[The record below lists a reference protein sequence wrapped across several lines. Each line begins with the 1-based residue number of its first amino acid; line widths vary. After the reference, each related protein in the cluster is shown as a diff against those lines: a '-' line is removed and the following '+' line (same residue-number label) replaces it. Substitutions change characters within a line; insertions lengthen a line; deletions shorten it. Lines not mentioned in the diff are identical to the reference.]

1 MKLSTALSAFTC
13 VQIALVPCVVVD
25 AFQSTRL
32 VLLRSSAAEMGQ
44 QSPQCLL
51 GFSALF
57 LSANNNNLPSIVQLS
72 KDTFMKQVE
81 YGSVLT
87 AQLQTF
93 NNSDDDDSNL
103 PPSSSNLEELLQ
115 AQLSHS
121 DGIRGFMVSYLTA
134 EVSPADQDDIPTP
147 LIQALKAQFR
157 SETAR
162 DDLVS
167 LACMFKPA
175 VAIAPF

>member
-1 MKLSTALSAFTC
+1 
-13 VQIALVPCVVVD
+13 
-25 AFQSTRL
+25 
-32 VLLRSSAAEMGQ
+32 
-44 QSPQCLL
+44 
-51 GFSALF
+51 
-57 LSANNNNLPSIVQLS
+57 
-72 KDTFMKQVE
+72 MKQVE

-87 AQLQTF
+87 AQLQTV
-93 NNSDDDDSNL
+93 NNSGDGDDSNF

-121 DGIRGFMVSYLTA
+121 DAIRGFMVSYLTA
-134 EVSPADQDDIPTP
+134 EVSPADQNDIPTP

-175 VAIAPF
+175 IVIAKF

>member
-1 MKLSTALSAFTC
+1 MKLSTALSAL
-13 VQIALVPCVVVD
+13 ALAHCVVVD
-25 AFQSTRL
+25 AFQPTRL
-32 VLLRSSAAEMGQ
+32 LLLRSSATEVGQ
-44 QSPQCLL
+44 QSPQHLL

-72 KDTFMKQVE
+72 EDTFMKQVE

-87 AQLQTF
+87 AQLQTV
-93 NNSDDDDSNL
+93 NNSGDGDDSNL

-175 VAIAPF
+175 IVIAPF